1 MKAWEWRDDRY
12 QPILSV
18 VLMSVQC
25 GDCEKTSE
33 TSQWQ
38 GSAVA
43 GEQIGDN
50 STGGTTVKQGDK
62 KCNNRQQ
69 GRYPRCLDDS
79 KVACGVQIDRTCKF
93 FGDS

>member
-1 MKAWEWRDDRY
+1 
-12 QPILSV
+12 
-18 VLMSVQC
+18 MSVQC

-50 STGGTTVKQGDK
+50 STVGLLSNKGIKSATIANRAGIQG
-62 KCNNRQQ
+62 
-69 GRYPRCLDDS
+69 
-79 KVACGVQIDRTCKF
+79 V
-93 FGDS
+93 